1 MSRIS
6 INYEYKMKDV
16 LPAQFKAMELFTKVN
31 QEFGRFETIPT
42 AVDFDFSQLRFV
54 RPSGVVFLSN
64 LALFSS
70 SK

>member
-1 MSRIS
+1 
-6 INYEYKMKDV
+6 MKVV